1 MGISNLW
8 LGLSVSL
15 AVVALSAC
23 SGSSEDSEGAA
34 GAGGKI
40 LDSGQTDT
48 EEASTNT
55 DTGTDVVMPETGQ
68 DVTTDTVSD
77 VSADQSVTPETSV
90 PDAPVSDGSLFDL
103 TMPDVALNE
112 SGATLQGCYDCAVDH
127 CTTEMQACEDD
138 DKCRSILLCLF
149 EDQCFG
155 GPNGLD
161 IGCGWGCASK
171 HGVTSPADP
180 SVGIAMEAG
189 KCISAACGDD
199 CALPEGGI

>member
-55 DTGTDVVMPETGQ
+55 DTGTDVVMPET
-68 DVTTDTVSD
+68 
-77 VSADQSVTPETSV
+77 
-90 PDAPVSDGSLFDL
+90 
-103 TMPDVALNE
+103 
-112 SGATLQGCYDCAVDH
+112 
-127 CTTEMQACEDD
+127 
-138 DKCRSILLCLF
+138 
-149 EDQCFG
+149 
-155 GPNGLD
+155 
-161 IGCGWGCASK
+161 
-171 HGVTSPADP
+171 
-180 SVGIAMEAG
+180 
-189 KCISAACGDD
+189 
-199 CALPEGGI
+199 